1 MSFLERFIL
10 KRGFRYGEKMRVLVF
25 KDMMMQLQW
34 LAVEGKNK
42 IPTSAAWVNFKRA
55 GVNDVKSET
64 PFSSASILILK

>member
-1 MSFLERFIL
+1 
-10 KRGFRYGEKMRVLVF
+10 
-25 KDMMMQLQW
+25 MMMQLHW

-42 IPTSAAWVNFKRA
+42 IPTSAGWVNFKRA